1 LPLQSKAQVAQYELL
16 APFFVAATQ
25 AKERRMVSDDLD
37 GRWTRLKG
45 KIRERWDKLTDDQIE
60 QVQGRWGRLIG
71 LLQDQYGGTREQV
84 EREVQEFRR
93 LHDDEERQAGR

>member
-1 LPLQSKAQVAQYELL
+1 
-16 APFFVAATQ
+16 
-25 AKERRMVSDDLD
+25 MVSDDLD

-45 KIRERWDKLTDDQIE
+45 KIRERWDRLTDDQIE

-71 LLQDQYGGTREQV
+71 LLQDQYGGTREHA

-93 LHDDEERQAGR
+93 LYEDEERQEKR